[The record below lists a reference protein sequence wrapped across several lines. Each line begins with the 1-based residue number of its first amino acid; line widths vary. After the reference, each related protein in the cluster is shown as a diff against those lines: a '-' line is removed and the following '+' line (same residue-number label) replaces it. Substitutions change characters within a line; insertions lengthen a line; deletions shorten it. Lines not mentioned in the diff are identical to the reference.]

1 MERLKTKRCNKN
13 YPRVAIQRP
22 ADPGIKWELTLFF
35 FEGVGA
41 RPRRTDKGEGEAPK
55 EREKRLPLLLRAF
68 EKNFFPLL
76 FLFTYMSN
84 RDGSD
89 LTTDHA

>member
-1 MERLKTKRCNKN
+1 MERIKNKRCNKN

-22 ADPGIKWELTLFF
+22 ADPGIKWELTLF

-68 EKNFFPLL
+68 EKLFPLL

-84 RDGSD
+84 RDRSD
-89 LTTDHA
+89 LTTYHA